1 MTTLWILTEEGPNKT
16 LANAIKVYDPTLKI
30 DESKF
35 RFKRKRMA
43 GKLVWKITGL
53 TSDKYSHFRVCVVSS
68 ASGSFC
74 DVLFFEGKQ
83 LPVEDSKPIAA
94 VEITKNNGA
103 EAGNMHAQRAAKFVP
118 LCEKYGSI
126 PCFYLIINRASI
138 EKTKSTWSQT
148 HNCDFAAMAGLG
160 TKVFLAQRGKIG
172 VEKYEPP
179 FKYGKNEDVASEE
192 GKKQKRAGVPMRLGI
207 TNESIRIQANLRKKT
222 GRNDPAEGYV
232 ASRAA
237 LARKFDP
244 DVRIVIAHHG
254 REELWFRGKDNKL
267 INVLKY
273 MGNVTIE
280 FPDGHQLDIPRD
292 SSVFN
297 KPYWKYCTTGEK
309 LSSISLEVELINRGN
324 KLIFTNH
331 AGCEK
336 TDINIGGKT
345 YVSKKEK
352 GIPDL
357 VLYNEEE
364 HKLLVIEAET
374 HANYKKGL
382 KQVRDP
388 AFMDWINKNCLSHYQ
403 SPPEAVVALCTYG
416 KLDKRPGVCFSI
428 DENMNFHYEL
438 SERVIL

>member
-1 MTTLWILTEEGPNKT
+1 MTTLWILTEE
-16 LANAIKVYDPTLKI
+16 
-30 DESKF
+30 
-35 RFKRKRMA
+35 
-43 GKLVWKITGL
+43 GL

-68 ASGSFC
+68 AGGSFC

-94 VEITKNNGA
+94 VEITKNNGND
-103 EAGNMHAQRAAKFVP
+103 AGNMHAQRAAKFVP

-126 PCFYLIINRASI
+126 PCFYLIINHASI

-148 HNCDFAAMAGLG
+148 HNCDFAAMIGLG
-160 TKVFLAQRGKIG
+160 TKVFLAERGKIE

-179 FKYGKNEDVASEE
+179 FKHGKNEDVASEE
-192 GKKQKRAGVPMRLGI
+192 GKKQKRRGVPMRLSI
-207 TNESIRIQANLRKKT
+207 ANESIRIQANLRKKT
-222 GRNDPAEGYV
+222 GHNDPAEGYV

-267 INVLKY
+267 INVLKCV
-273 MGNVTIE
+273 GNVTIQL
-280 FPDGHQLDIPRD
+280 PDGRQLDIPRD

-309 LSSISLEVELINRGN
+309 LGSISLEVKLINDGWE
-324 KLIFTNH
+324 LIFTNH

-336 TDINIGGKT
+336 SDINIGGKT
-345 YVSKKEK
+345 YVSKKGK
-352 GIPDL
+352 GLPDL
-357 VLYNEEE
+357 VMRKKEE
-364 HKLLVIEAET
+364 LLIIEAET
-374 HANYKKGL
+374 YANYKKGL

-388 AFMDWINKNCLSHYQ
+388 AFMDWININCLSHYQ
-403 SPPEAVVALCTYG
+403 NPPEAVVALCTYG
-416 KLDKRPGVCFSI
+416 KPDNRPGVRFSI
-428 DENMNFHYEL
+428 DENMNFHYN
-438 SERVIL
+438 SRERVIL